1 MKSGI
6 WIKLQS
12 DNKNDKNPAGSD
24 VTVVPQ
30 DFSLQGDKTPTSVG
44 GELQQFSPGGSPI
57 SFQDKASGD
66 CRGAQMYYI
75 MQSMTHTSQ
84 QVRQGVLEVNSCRN
98 IHDRK

>member
-30 DFSLQGDKTPTSVG
+30 DFSLQGDKTPTSIG
-44 GELQQFSPGGSPI
+44 GELQQFSLGGSPI
-57 SFQDKASGD
+57 SFQDKASG
-66 CRGAQMYYI
+66 G
-75 MQSMTHTSQ
+75 SQ
-84 QVRQGVLEVNSCRN
+84 AWSVEECFAFDHAAARTPEAFLN
-98 IHDRK
+98 

>member
-57 SFQDKASGD
+57 SFQDKASGGLQR
-66 CRGAQMYYI
+66 CAEEEC
-75 MQSMTHTSQ
+75 HAK
-84 QVRQGVLEVNSCRN
+84 
-98 IHDRK
+98 HDAHLAASTPRRT